1 MKPLF
6 NLVVVPSVEMS
17 WIEDGGEKRK
27 KKKKKQPHRNGGE
40 KSGARGEKRHIKTAW
55 GGGGGEGVGVL
66 LEGGSG
72 VSVENTELLSDGEQ
86 MSDCHCTCILYQTRG
101 SGRRTVSGHLVTVRI
116 NARSAFLL
124 LFLFCSNFPAAD
136 E

>member
-66 LEGGSG
+66 LEGGVGYLWRTLSCCQMESRCQIVIAHVFSIKREAWAG
-72 VSVENTELLSDGEQ
+72 APSVGTL
-86 MSDCHCTCILYQTRG
+86 
-101 SGRRTVSGHLVTVRI
+101 
-116 NARSAFLL
+116 
-124 LFLFCSNFPAAD
+124 
-136 E
+136 

>member
-1 MKPLF
+1 M
-6 NLVVVPSVEMS
+6 E
-17 WIEDGGEKRK
+17 EKKGRRRK
-27 KKKKKQPHRNGGE
+27 NSRIGMWGE
-40 KSGARGEKRHIKTAW
+40 KSGAQGEKRHIKTAW

-66 LEGGSG
+66 LEWGSG

-101 SGRRTVSGHLVTVRI
+101 LGRRTVSGHLVTVRI

-124 LFLFCSNFPAAD
+124 LFLFLLKFPGCR
-136 E
+136 

>member
-1 MKPLF
+1 M
-6 NLVVVPSVEMS
+6 
-17 WIEDGGEKRK
+17 
-27 KKKKKQPHRNGGE
+27 
-40 KSGARGEKRHIKTAW
+40 
-55 GGGGGEGVGVL
+55 GVS